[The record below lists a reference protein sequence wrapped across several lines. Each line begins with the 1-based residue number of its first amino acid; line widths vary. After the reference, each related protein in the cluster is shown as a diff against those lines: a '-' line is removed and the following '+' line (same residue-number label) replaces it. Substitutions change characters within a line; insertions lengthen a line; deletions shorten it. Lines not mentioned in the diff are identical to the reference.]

1 MGPSSS
7 PPKERKMKGRFRKI
21 LDVIKSP
28 FVFVGL
34 ALLALLAVL
43 ADVYR
48 AGKRSKERERLNR
61 EAEREKAAVD
71 AAVERGDADAIRKD
85 ILRRAGKGN

>member
-1 MGPSSS
+1 
-7 PPKERKMKGRFRKI
+7 MKGRFRRI

-61 EAEREKAAVD
+61 EAEREKDAVD
-71 AAVERGDADAIRKD
+71 SAVERHDPEYLKRD
-85 ILRRAGKGN
+85 ILRRAGKKD

>member
-1 MGPSSS
+1 
-7 PPKERKMKGRFRKI
+7 MKGRFRKI

-61 EAEREKAAVD
+61 EAEREKDAVD
-71 AAVERGDADAIRKD
+71 AAVAAHDPDKLRKD
-85 ILRRAGKGN
+85 ILRRAGKE